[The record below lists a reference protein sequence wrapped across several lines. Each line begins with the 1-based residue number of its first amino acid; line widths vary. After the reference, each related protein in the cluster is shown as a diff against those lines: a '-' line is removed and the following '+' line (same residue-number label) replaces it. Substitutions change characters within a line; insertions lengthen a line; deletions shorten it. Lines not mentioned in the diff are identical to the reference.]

1 MWIIQSNHHIWK
13 KISNHIWWQI
23 YDNPF
28 PNHGLMDNEW
38 WFFFMVWYDHVLWIY
53 GWWFDPCMLDIH
65 YWHDITLWIWYD
77 GYIRMYYMDI
87 LWYIYIYYWHDIII
101 YGCIMIDIIC
111 IYPRISWYII
121 IWWNLYIL
129 FWDILL
135 GHHDLDKIWWIYNI

>member
-13 KISNHIWWQI
+13 KYPIIFDGKYMIILFQIMVWWIMNDDCFHGLIWSCFMDIWMMVWSMYVGYTLLTWHNAMNMIWWI
-23 YDNPF
+23 YS
-28 PNHGLMDNEW
+28 
-38 WFFFMVWYDHVLWIY
+38 YVLY
-53 GWWFDPCMLDIH
+53 GYTM
-65 YWHDITLWIWYD
+65 
-77 GYIRMYYMDI
+77 
-87 LWYIYIYYWHDIII
+87 IYIYYWHDIII